1 MKKLVLSAALLIT
14 SSLAMISC
22 NNGDY
27 DANPDTNN
35 SGTPPPVIGGGS
47 GGGSFNW
54 SGTDP
59 MSAKIDGN
67 AFQAAS
73 GTGHYIA
80 FSGSAS
86 ISADNNGKTITILI
100 PENTAA
106 GATLN
111 VGGSSSLTI
120 QENITDI
127 YSSSFGG
134 NGSVKI
140 LENDATH
147 IKGLFYGQCKNMS
160 GTAKSI
166 TDGYFNITK

>member
-35 SGTPPPVIGGGS
+35 SGTPPPVIGGG
-47 GGGSFNW
+47 GGSFDW

-59 MSAKIDGN
+59 MSAKVDGN
-67 AFQAAS
+67 SFQATSGS
-73 GTGHYIA
+73 GTY
-80 FSGSAS
+80 FPFNGSAS
-86 ISADNNGKTITILI
+86 ISAEANSRRIAIAI

-106 GATLN
+106 GTVVN
-111 VGGSSSLTI
+111 VNGMSSIS
-120 QENITDI
+120 ITDNLTDV

-147 IKGLFYGQCKNMS
+147 IKGLFSGQCKNMS
-160 GTAKSI
+160 GAVKNISE
-166 TDGYFNITK
+166 GYFNITK

>member
-22 NNGDY
+22 NNGNY

-35 SGTPPPVIGGGS
+35 SGTPPPVLSGGG

-54 SGTDP
+54 TGTDP
-59 MSAKIDGN
+59 MSAKI
-67 AFQAAS
+67 A
-73 GTGHYIA
+73 GTGFQGSSGSYMA
-80 FSGSAS
+80 FNGSAS
-86 ISADNNGKTITILI
+86 ISASQGGTTITILI

-106 GATLN
+106 GATVN
-111 VGGSSSLTI
+111 AGGSSSI
-120 QENITDI
+120 SVQENITDI
-127 YSSSFGG
+127 YASSFGG
-134 NGSVKI
+134 NGSIKI

-160 GTAKSI
+160 GAAKSI
-166 TDGYFNITK
+166 TDGYFNIKK